1 MDPPLAV
8 LDKPNK
14 MTMKF
19 KCYALKKKKQKNTR
33 NLNQDYPS
41 KTFCPILKS

>member
-19 KCYALKKKKQKNTR
+19 KCYALKNKKKKHEE
-33 NLNQDYPS
+33 
-41 KTFCPILKS
+41 LKPRLSF